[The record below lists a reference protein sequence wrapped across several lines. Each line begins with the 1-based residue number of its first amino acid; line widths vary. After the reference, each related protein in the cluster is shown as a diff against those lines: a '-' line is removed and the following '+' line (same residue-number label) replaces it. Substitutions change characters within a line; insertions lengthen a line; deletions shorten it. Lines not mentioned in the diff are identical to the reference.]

1 MKSKKALADFIRI
14 VRIGVDQAKV
24 RLYKPDR
31 SLPPRKSPHEATL
44 GPHSVLITI
53 TQ

>member
-14 VRIGVDQAKV
+14 VRIGVDHAKV
-24 RLYKPDR
+24 RLC

-44 GPHSVLITI
+44 GAHSVLIAI

>member
-14 VRIGVDQAKV
+14 VRIGLDQAKV
-24 RLYKPDR
+24 PLC

-44 GPHSVLITI
+44 GAHSVLIAI